1 MPLEAILQALDAEA
15 EVRVAE
21 ILQESAAQIEQI
33 ETTTRQQADVVRQQ
47 HVDAVEA
54 PLQAERARKHNQA
67 KRQAL
72 QMVLGT
78 REEAISAVLETAAQ
92 ELVDFSRSAAYR
104 PFLERLVQEA
114 VAILDPDQPLC
125 IRVKQSDLPL
135 MQEIIQSLAVPA
147 STEPD
152 LRSENTIWDSGL
164 GGLIVATA
172 DERVS
177 LINTL
182 EIRLQRAAEMYR
194 SQISE
199 WLFGSQTED

>member
-21 ILQESAAQIEQI
+21 IRQDSAAQIEQI
-33 ETTTRQQADVVRQQ
+33 QKTARQQADVVHQK

-54 PLQAERARKHNQA
+54 PLQAEQARKHNQA
-67 KRQAL
+67 KRRAL

-92 ELVDFSRSAAYR
+92 ELAEFSRSAAYR
-104 PFLERLVQEA
+104 PFMEQLVQEA
-114 VAILDPDQPLC
+114 VAILDPDQPPC
-125 IRVKQSDLPL
+125 VRVRESDLPL
-135 MQEIIQSLAVPA
+135 MQEIIQSLALPA
-147 STEPD
+147 RTEPG
-152 LRSENTIWDSGL
+152 LGGESTIWDSGL
-164 GGLIVATA
+164 GGLMVATA
-172 DERVS
+172 DERVR

-182 EIRLQRAAEMYR
+182 EVRLQRAAEMYR

-199 WLFGSQTED
+199 WLFGSQSED